1 MFPRPVTT
9 ADRCLSKYDTTI
21 PFLQA
26 TAIALVVT
34 LVIVFNAGILAWPL
48 GRLSQGF
55 WAHLIRTARPKMEM
69 TSNVFPVRWG
79 RTLSRI
85 RKSDAEDVLDESRY
99 TYLMFLVVY
108 WLVEFPAYRIVL
120 AYDFVTKNEMRSADH
135 IGLAVIQVLVAIIL
149 LPLFVAV
156 WTILV
161 VYSIL
166 NWTATSLKAPQK
178 RDVGEQPEK
187 PEQERRNSFA
197 DGDDTKTY
205 KGPKNAEGTA
215 EEQTRRDRR
224 EKDVRDRKEKRERVR
239 KQVSLLINPPELYE
253 SKLKPYNEKIKAL
266 TRRKEKRGSRES
278 IKSSSSAPSQ
288 PKAPHRSIW
297 PFAKRGAATAA
308 NDTEGLQEQ
317 EELVRI
323 V

>member
-1 MFPRPVTT
+1 
-9 ADRCLSKYDTTI
+9 
-21 PFLQA
+21 
-26 TAIALVVT
+26 
-34 LVIVFNAGILAWPL
+34 
-48 GRLSQGF
+48 
-55 WAHLIRTARPKMEM
+55 MEM

-85 RKSDAEDVLDESRY
+85 RKSDGEDILDESRY
-99 TYLMFLVVY
+99 TYLMFVVVY

-135 IGLAVIQVLVAIIL
+135 IGLAVIQVLVAVIL
-149 LPLFVAV
+149 LPLFVVV

-166 NWTATSLKAPQK
+166 KWTATSLKAPQK
-178 RDVGEQPEK
+178 RDVEEQSEK
-187 PEQERRNSFA
+187 PEQERRKSFA
-197 DGDDTKTY
+197 DGDDTKTSR
-205 KGPKNAEGTA
+205 GPKNPEGTD
-215 EEQTRRDRR
+215 EENIRRDRKK
-224 EKDVRDRKEKRERVR
+224 KDAQDRKEKGDRIR

-253 SKLKPYNEKIKAL
+253 NKLKPYNEKIKASVL
-266 TRRKEKRGSRES
+266 KKEKRGSRES
-278 IKSSSSAPSQ
+278 ITSSSSAPS
-288 PKAPHRSIW
+288 PRKASHRSIW
-297 PFAKRGAATAA
+297 PFAKRGAGTAA

>member
-1 MFPRPVTT
+1 
-9 ADRCLSKYDTTI
+9 
-21 PFLQA
+21 
-26 TAIALVVT
+26 
-34 LVIVFNAGILAWPL
+34 
-48 GRLSQGF
+48 
-55 WAHLIRTARPKMEM
+55 MEM

-85 RKSDAEDVLDESRY
+85 RKSDGEDVMDESRY

-120 AYDFVTKNEMRSADH
+120 AYDFVTKNETRSADH
-135 IGLAVIQVLVAIIL
+135 IGLAVIQVLVAVML

-166 NWTATSLKAPQK
+166 KWTATSLKALQK
-178 RDVGEQPEK
+178 RDIEEQSEK
-187 PEQERRNSFA
+187 PEQERRKSFA
-197 DGDDTKTY
+197 DGDDTKTSR
-205 KGPKNAEGTA
+205 GPKNPEGTD
-215 EEQTRRDRR
+215 EEKIRRDRKK
-224 EKDVRDRKEKRERVR
+224 KDAQERKEKGDRIR

-253 SKLKPYNEKIKAL
+253 NKLKPYNEKIKGL
-266 TRRKEKRGSRES
+266 TLRKKKAGSLDS
-278 IKSSSSAPSQ
+278 IKSSSSAPRQ

-297 PFAKRGAATAA
+297 PFAKRGAGTAA
-308 NDTEGLQEQ
+308 NDKEGLQEQ